1 MVMKNSGSANFLDL
15 TNAILQTVAY
25 ADVFDYPLTSAE
37 IHRYLTGRR
46 ASRDD
51 VEQVLEEERLLSRAG
66 NWYTLPGR
74 EQLATIRRRREQIAA
89 RMWAQASGYGRI
101 IASLPFVRM
110 LAVTGSLAMNNVEN
124 HPDIDYL
131 IVTTSGRL
139 WMVRAMALAV
149 ARMAALQ
156 GVRLCPNYLVTV
168 QSLVFEEQTLYTA
181 HELTQMI
188 PLYGMDVYMR
198 IDSLNRWKEH
208 FLPNAEGL
216 PPLMDRIP
224 GLPGPDR
231 VPVIKPVLEAALL
244 NPLGARFEQWEMDR
258 KIRKLSREQIASPE
272 SRFGEDYCK
281 GHKNRH
287 AERTER
293 ILRQRL
299 ENLRLEMPL

>member
-1 MVMKNSGSANFLDL
+1 MKNSGSANFLDL

-258 KIRKLSREQIASPE
+258 KIRKLSREQSASPE

-281 GHKNRH
+281 GHKDRH

>member
-1 MVMKNSGSANFLDL
+1 MVMENSGSANFLDL

-74 EQLATIRRRREQIAA
+74 EQLATIRRRREQIAV

-216 PPLMDRIP
+216 PPLMDRI
-224 GLPGPDR
+224 GLG
-231 VPVIKPVLEAALL
+231 L
-244 NPLGARFEQWEMDR
+244 
-258 KIRKLSREQIASPE
+258 
-272 SRFGEDYCK
+272 
-281 GHKNRH
+281 
-287 AERTER
+287 
-293 ILRQRL
+293 
-299 ENLRLEMPL
+299 